1 MALAAGSGMEAVAA
15 DGCFPH
21 DEMVGRTFSKASSR
35 LLAWEI
41 LALWDATF
49 ADVLGCA
56 ALEYVSLL
64 SAAAAAAPSRR
75 NNTVRTVEPAVLL
88 GLVISGGSRGASS
101 IIRGMMA
108 RFTV

>member
-1 MALAAGSGMEAVAA
+1 MALAAGSGIEEAVDA

-21 DEMVGRTFSKASSR
+21 EEMVGRTFSKASSR
-35 LLAWEI
+35 LLAWDI

-56 ALEYVSLL
+56 ALEYVSLF
-64 SAAAAAAPSRR
+64 SAAAAAPSRR
-75 NNTVRTVEPAVLL
+75 NNAVRTVEPAVLL